1 MIEANRPASTT
12 PRRSFDKTR
21 RVLSLVVDKLVS
33 LFPVA
38 ARQDR
43 VLIIRLDAIGD
54 FVLWLGAAQVMARAY
69 KAKGCTVILVADPTW
84 AEWANELHIFDQ
96 VIPVNRRTYD
106 RNILY
111 HIVRAMRIRRLG
123 CRTAIEPTY
132 SRIYYPGD
140 SIVRTCGAQERIGF
154 GCDQS
159 NSGVADR
166 RMSDRWYTRLVP
178 ASPAPLTELERN
190 TEFVNGLLGTDLDV
204 LIPDLRS
211 LGPLRLLKEF
221 WPEVDA
227 STPYYVLFPGAA
239 WGGKR
244 WPVSSF
250 RDIAER
256 LHEQTGWRGVVC
268 GGPADLDLAAELCN
282 GNDISL
288 VNLVGRTSL
297 SELVSVISHARLV
310 LTNDTSAVHIAAAAG
325 VPSICVLG
333 GGHFGRFLPYPFQE
347 QESAAAPQVVIHKMD
362 CFNCDWNCIYDVPKD
377 SPPPCIA
384 RVTVDDVWR
393 AVEVALEKETG
404 GSIPHAERIAN

>member
-1 MIEANRPASTT
+1 MIEANRLASTT

-21 RVLSLVVDKLVS
+21 RILSLVVDKLLS
-33 LFPVA
+33 LFPVV

-54 FVLWLGAAQVMARAY
+54 FVLWLGAAQVLARAF
-69 KAKGCTVILVADPTW
+69 KAKGSTVILVADPTW

-96 VIPVNRRTYD
+96 VISVNRRTYD

-111 HIVRAMRIRRLG
+111 HIAHAMRIRRLG
-123 CRTAIEPTY
+123 CGTAIEPTY

-140 SIVRTCGAQERIGF
+140 SIIRTCGAQERIGF

-159 NSGVADR
+159 NSGLPDR

-211 LGPLRLLKEF
+211 LGPVRPVEEF

-250 RDIAER
+250 RGIAER
-256 LHEQTGWRGVVC
+256 LHGQTGWRGVVC
-268 GGPADLDLAAELCN
+268 GGPADLNLGAELCN
-282 GNDISL
+282 GGDISL
-288 VNLVGRTSL
+288 VNFVGRTSL
-297 SELVSVISHARLV
+297 SELVSIISHARLV

-325 VPSICVLG
+325 VFSICVLG
-333 GGHFGRFLPYPFQE
+333 GGHFGRFLPYQIQN

-377 SPPPCIA
+377 SPAPCIA

-393 AVEVALEKETG
+393 AVEVALEKETDRE
-404 GSIPHAERIAN
+404 HTAR